1 MTTYERYIMP
11 YPVHYEQTVTI
22 NSDRDLLEFPLCE
35 SEKDYNSG
43 RWTEDIDAVTCPECL
58 AIYDSRP

>member
-1 MTTYERYIMP
+1 MT

-43 RWTEDIDAVTCPECL
+43 RWTEDIDEVTCPECL